1 MNDTYQLP
9 VIIVE
14 SIPAAQHL
22 EAVQEL
28 EAEQAK
34 MARDVVE
41 FKATK

>member
-1 MNDTYQLP
+1 MTNTYQLP
-9 VIIVE
+9 VIDVE
-14 SIPAAQHL
+14 SVPVARYI

-34 MARDVVE
+34 MARDVAE